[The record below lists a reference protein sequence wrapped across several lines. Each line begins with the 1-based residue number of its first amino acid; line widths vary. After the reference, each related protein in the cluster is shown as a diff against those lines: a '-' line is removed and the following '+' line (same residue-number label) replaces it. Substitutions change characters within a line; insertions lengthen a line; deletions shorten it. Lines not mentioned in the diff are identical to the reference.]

1 MKSKIILINGTSC
14 TGKSSVSKL
23 LNSHYGDSFIYLT
36 WDSFLERINA
46 KETITDAD
54 KKDLV
59 SVFIR
64 EVSAQAKAGDNLI
77 LDIVCV
83 PSSTFERLVQAF
95 KEFDLYKIRMRAS
108 VEELERR
115 ELARPDRKD
124 GQAKTQHIQMFYK
137 YTHPEYD
144 LEIDSTDLSPQE
156 ITKHILRELENF
168 SSLKSK
174 KTRQKD
180 LKI

>member
-1 MKSKIILINGTSC
+1 
-14 TGKSSVSKL
+14 
-23 LNSHYGDSFIYLT
+23 
-36 WDSFLERINA
+36 
-46 KETITDAD
+46 
-54 KKDLV
+54 
-59 SVFIR
+59 
-64 EVSAQAKAGDNLI
+64 
-77 LDIVCV
+77 
-83 PSSTFERLVQAF
+83 
-95 KEFDLYKIRMRAS
+95 
-108 VEELERR
+108 
-115 ELARPDRKD
+115 
-124 GQAKTQHIQMFYK
+124 MFYK